1 MKKLSSDC
9 TSVLKC
15 LSLEGHMKTCRNNKK
30 KIKIKIKTFIRYSKM
45 QFKVLKIPS
54 VFSDLVI

>member
-15 LSLEGHMKTCRNNKK
+15 LRLEGHMKTCKNNKK
-30 KIKIKIKTFIRYSKM
+30 IKKIKTFTRYSKM

-54 VFSDLVI
+54 VFSHLVK